1 METQSPAVDKLF
13 AAVSAMQATLKGA
26 KTNSNNPFF
35 NSSYADLEAVWDAIR
50 APLALNNLCVIQTL
64 ENTETGVM
72 IKTILGHSSGQ
83 WISSSLLLKPVKAD
97 PQSYGSA
104 ISYGRRYSLT
114 AITGVYETD
123 DDANLATHQRSEP
136 APAPQQLPPPTKTA
150 PQTTLVH
157 AINNVTGQPPRQPFT
172 PPAGVRTL
180 SDAQLKRLW
189 AIGKNFSWTDEQL
202 HSVAM
207 TKWKVESLKLLSRLQ
222 YDELCNLVQ
231 SGSFK
236 DIQPR

>member
-1 METQSPAVDKLF
+1 MENQSPAVDKLF
-13 AAVSAMQATLKGA
+13 AAVSAMQSTLKGA

-136 APAPQQLPPPTKTA
+136 APAPQPQRINPPQPAQA
-150 PQTTLVH
+150 PRP
-157 AINNVTGQPPRQPFT
+157 AFT

-189 AIGKNFSWTDEQL
+189 AMGKTMAWTDEQF
-202 HSVAM
+202 HAVAM
-207 TKWKVESLKLLSRLQ
+207 AKWQVESLKLLSRLQ

-231 SGSFK
+231 SCSFADWQDEQK
-236 DIQPR
+236 F

>member
-13 AAVSAMQATLKGA
+13 AAVSAMQSTLKGA

-136 APAPQQLPPPTKTA
+136 APAPQQVPPA
-150 PQTTLVH
+150 SPQPQR
-157 AINNVTGQPPRQPFT
+157 INPPQPAQPPRQAFT

-189 AIGKNFSWTDEQL
+189 AMGKNFAWTDEQI
-202 HSVAM
+202 HTVAM
-207 TKWKVESLKLLSRLQ
+207 AKWQVESLKLLSRLQ

-231 SGSFK
+231 SCGFADWQDEQK
-236 DIQPR
+236 F